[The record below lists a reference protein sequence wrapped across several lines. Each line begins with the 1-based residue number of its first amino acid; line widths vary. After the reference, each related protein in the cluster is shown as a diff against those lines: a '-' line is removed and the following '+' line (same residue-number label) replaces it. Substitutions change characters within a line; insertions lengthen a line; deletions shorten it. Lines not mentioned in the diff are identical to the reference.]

1 VNTIVSSR
9 KFGFLAT
16 DPVLV
21 PIKLSCLFETDLTTG
36 LMDIYLSTY
45 GEAPWVFNSS
55 KRLALGTNRGQ
66 FVPWVDPYCRA
77 REYLAMNKLVERAY
91 TRRMVMLPCL
101 WSNPEV
107 WVVLVFSR
115 LFCNAIHDVWSRI
128 HCKSSVILYD
138 DLFLTVFCIMVNL
151 MQLSFSRFVLGQLKL
166 NSSLELDAEILE
178 EGCTS

>member
-1 VNTIVSSR
+1 MNTIVSSR

-115 LFCNAIHDVWSRI
+115 LFCNAIHDVWS
-128 HCKSSVILYD
+128 
-138 DLFLTVFCIMVNL
+138 
-151 MQLSFSRFVLGQLKL
+151 
-166 NSSLELDAEILE
+166 
-178 EGCTS
+178 